1 MRRQHALRLTYVVAH
16 LPSWCLA
23 GLVGWFVAAQLDWPG
38 WVVLLA
44 VAAVVVS
51 DLVAFPWMRRY
62 YRSQPAAR
70 MVGKRGEAATLIV
83 TSGMVRVGGELWQAI
98 AYREP
103 IQAGT
108 PIRVLQREGL
118 TLVVDQVRDEEPNSA
133 LRGRR
138 HDRPRGADGE
148 VLGQRHPGARLEA
161 PVTSP
166 PRHHRR
172 D

>member
-1 MRRQHALRLTYVVAH
+1 MRRQHALRLTYLLAH

-38 WVVLLA
+38 WVVVLA
-44 VAAVVVS
+44 VVGFVVS

-103 IQAGT
+103 IHAGT
-108 PIRVLQREGL
+108 PIRVLERQGL
-118 TLVVDQVRDEEPNSA
+118 TLVVDQVRDEQVGSEESNPA
-133 LRGRR
+133 RRVRR
-138 HDRPRGADGE
+138 HDHQHDADGDI
-148 VLGQRHPGARLEA
+148 LGQR
-161 PVTSP
+161 
-166 PRHHRR
+166 
-172 D
+172 